1 LLNLPQRA
9 AIEADGKLTFV
20 TSKGKGAAM
29 RKTLIIAATGAVLAV
44 GGTTAAV
51 AAVTTSSPSPSVTA
65 PRASTAIDEA
75 AARTI
80 ATATVP
86 GGTVSET
93 ALVAI
98 QGSTVWK
105 VHVATATTR
114 QEVFVDATDGRIL
127 STDRY
132 RHGGH
137 DDGPYHDLGDD
148 HGGHH

>member
-29 RKTLIIAATGAVLAV
+29 RKTLIIAATGAVLVV

-65 PRASTAIDEA
+65 PRTSTAIDEA
-75 AARTI
+75 VARTI
-80 ATATVP
+80 ATAAVP
-86 GGTVSET
+86 GGTVTEI
-93 ALVAI
+93 ALVAV

-105 VHVATATTR
+105 VHVVTATTR

-127 STDRY
+127 STDQ